1 MFVWGSAGPDVSLS
15 SLHTR
20 GGVPSTVA
28 VLRVLSWVVLATVR
42 VRLVSVLMPVD
53 IHARVHIYRQGG
65 VKYTNNVEAELEPLS
80 QSKVAV
86 QFKKFNLFGGL
97 LSFNAPAR

>member
-1 MFVWGSAGPDVSLS
+1 M
-15 SLHTR
+15 
-20 GGVPSTVA
+20 A
-28 VLRVLSWVVLATVR
+28 VLRDESRVVLATVC
-42 VRLVSVLMPVD
+42 VRLVSVLMPAD
-53 IHARVHIYRQGG
+53 MHARVHTNHQGG
-65 VKYTNNVEAELEPLS
+65 VRYTNNVEAELEPMS